1 MKFRAKV
8 SGDYLGASII
18 LASVYLSI
26 SSRLC
31 CRELTRLSVIRL
43 GGVTQA
49 SQRKQPPLPCWIP
62 SRIQPGASPGA
73 SPGPRVRG
81 VDPPPRQ
88 GGGEAP

>member
-62 SRIQPGASPGA
+62 SSLPRA